1 MSHQPTL
8 ADVIPRSW
16 LLLIHQLPPE
26 PAYLR
31 VKVWRQLQSLGAVS
45 LKNSVYVL
53 PSRDETREDFQWLL
67 RTIVAGGGEG
77 TLVEARIVDGFT
89 DHELEALF
97 QAARDAD
104 YQAIAEEARAL
115 AAALDKPKKGKDPMP
130 EAQAAVRRLRKR
142 LAATFALDFFS
153 ASGRETADGL
163 VSALEARLSAK
174 LPVPETAA
182 PSPALAF
189 KRRTWV
195 TRQGVHIDRIA
206 CAWLI
211 RRFIDAEAT
220 FKFVAGK
227 SYTPLPEEL
236 RFDMFEAEFTHEGD
250 RCSFEVMLERFGLR
264 DTALSAIAELVHDID
279 LKDAKYEREETTGLA
294 HLVLG
299 LCMSERDDETRI
311 ARGGQLFDYFYD
323 YFRRKRA

>member
-1 MSHQPTL
+1 MSYQSAQ
-8 ADVIPRSW
+8 ADVVPRSW

-45 LKNSVYVL
+45 LKNSVYAL
-53 PSRDETREDFQWLL
+53 PSRDDTREDFQWLL
-67 RTIVAGGGEG
+67 RTILAGGGEG

-89 DHELEALF
+89 DQELEALF

-115 AAALDKPKKGKDPMP
+115 AASLDKPKKGKDPVP
-130 EAQAAVRRLRKR
+130 EAQTAVRRLRRR
-142 LAATFALDFFS
+142 LAAAFALDFFS

-163 VSALEARLSAK
+163 VSALETRLSAQ
-174 LPVPETAA
+174 LSVPESAA
-182 PSPALAF
+182 PSPAAAF
-189 KRRTWV
+189 KGRTWV

-227 SYTPLPEEL
+227 NYVPVPGEL

-264 DTALSAIAELVHDID
+264 DAALNVIAELVHDVD

-323 YFRRKRA
+323 YFRRKRS

>member
-1 MSHQPTL
+1 MSYQSSL

-31 VKVWRQLQSLGAVS
+31 VKVWRQLQSVGAVS
-45 LKNSVYVL
+45 LKNSVYAL
-53 PSRDETREDFQWLL
+53 PSRDDTREDFQWLL
-67 RTIVAGGGEG
+67 RTILAGGGEG

-89 DHELEALF
+89 DQELEALF

-115 AAALDKPKKGKDPMP
+115 AASLDKPKKGKDPVP
-130 EAQAAVRRLRKR
+130 EAQTAVRRLRRR

-163 VSALEARLSAK
+163 VSALETRLSARLS
-174 LPVPETAA
+174 VPESAA
-182 PSPALAF
+182 PSPAAAF
-189 KRRTWV
+189 KGRTWV

-227 SYTPLPEEL
+227 NYAPVPGEL

-264 DTALSAIAELVHDID
+264 DAALNAIGELVHDID
-279 LKDAKYEREETTGLA
+279 LKDEKFEREETTGLA
-294 HLVLG
+294 HMIVG

-323 YFRRKRA
+323 YFRRKRS

>member
-1 MSHQPTL
+1 MSYQSSL

-45 LKNSVYVL
+45 LKNSVYAL
-53 PSRDETREDFQWLL
+53 PSRDDTREDFQWLL
-67 RTIVAGGGEG
+67 RTILAGSGEG

-89 DHELEALF
+89 DQELEALF

-115 AAALDKPKKGKDPMP
+115 AASLDKHRKGKGPVSD
-130 EAQAAVRRLRKR
+130 AQNAVRRLRKR

-163 VSALEARLSAK
+163 VSALEARLSAR
-174 LPVPETAA
+174 LSVPESAA
-182 PSPALAF
+182 PSPTAAF
-189 KRRTWV
+189 KGRTWV

-227 SYTPLPEEL
+227 NYAPVPGEL

-264 DTALSAIAELVHDID
+264 DAALNAIGELVHDID
-279 LKDAKYEREETTGLA
+279 LKDEKFEREETTGLA
-294 HLVLG
+294 HMIVG

-323 YFRRKRA
+323 YFRRKRS

>member
-1 MSHQPTL
+1 MSHQSTL

-104 YQAIAEEARAL
+104 YQAIAEEARTL
-115 AAALDKPKKGKDPMP
+115 AAALDKPKRGKDPVP

-174 LPVPETAA
+174 LPVPESAT
-182 PSPALAF
+182 PSPADAF
-189 KRRTWV
+189 KRRIWV

-211 RRFIDAEAT
+211 RRFIDTEAS

-227 SYTPLPEEL
+227 TYAPVPGEL

-264 DTALSAIAELVHDID
+264 DAALAAIAELVHDID

-311 ARGGQLFDYFYD
+311 ARGGQFFDYFYD